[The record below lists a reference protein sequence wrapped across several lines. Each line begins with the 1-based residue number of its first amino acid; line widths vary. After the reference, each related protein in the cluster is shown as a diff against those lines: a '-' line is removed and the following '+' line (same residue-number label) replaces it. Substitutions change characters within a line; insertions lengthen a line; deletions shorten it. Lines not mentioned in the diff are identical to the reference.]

1 MLNTMAENP
10 KIMTI
15 SLKNGIRKATS
26 SPENAGPFD
35 SSLFSKRNNKKQIL
49 QMKVN
54 RKKNEINFIEIK
66 DLKILSPK

>member
-1 MLNTMAENP
+1 MMLNTMAEKP

-26 SPENAGPFD
+26 LPENAGPFD
-35 SSLFSKRNNKKQIL
+35 S
-49 QMKVN
+49 
-54 RKKNEINFIEIK
+54 IEIK